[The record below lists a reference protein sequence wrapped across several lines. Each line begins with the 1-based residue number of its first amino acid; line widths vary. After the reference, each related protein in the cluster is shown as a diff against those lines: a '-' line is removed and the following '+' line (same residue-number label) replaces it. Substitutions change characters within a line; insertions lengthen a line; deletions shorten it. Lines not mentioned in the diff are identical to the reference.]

1 MSNLNSD
8 AKAENLK
15 KISGSKHVIS
25 AVVDED
31 NMLGTCKGTGR
42 IQIRLNNGET
52 TEQVKLNFLREG
64 IIVYEHSTDP
74 RKKPNLTGIP
84 REKSR
89 EMNNH
94 KMEKQS
100 FLVTQNPDMFGTTKM
115 YKPLWK

>member
-1 MSNLNSD
+1 MVVSNLKPD
-8 AKAENLK
+8 AQADTLK
-15 KISGSKHVIS
+15 KIAGSKHVVN

-64 IIVYEHSTDP
+64 IIVYEHSSDP

-89 EMNNH
+89 EMHNH
-94 KMEKQS
+94 KMEK
-100 FLVTQNPDMFGTTKM
+100 
-115 YKPLWK
+115 